1 MTRRNPCARGEHA
14 SDGRVRLIGLLA
26 DAASSLQSFV
36 CVFTSI
42 YILLIFAYVLLS
54 WIHLPYSSVAAT
66 LQRFLDEVCRPYLGL
81 FRGRI
86 PAIGPL
92 DLSPIVAVVVLLVAA
107 ELVKRPDRGSAVGG
121 QMPLTP
127 VEIRHIQL
135 RRAWLRGYRR
145 KPVDQLFEEIADSF
159 EDVWRERADLSDRL
173 EELEGEAAKHREL
186 EALLRSTLVSAER
199 AAQDMKE
206 QARRESDLIVQ
217 EAHAESRRVS
227 REAAAE
233 KRRLEEDIVKI
244 RAQLRAAF
252 ESLGDWPGDKPSEE
266 KEAATVVTRPTPV
279 AEAGEG
285 GIRKVAG

>member
-1 MTRRNPCARGEHA
+1 
-14 SDGRVRLIGLLA
+14 
-26 DAASSLQSFV
+26 
-36 CVFTSI
+36 
-42 YILLIFAYVLLS
+42 
-54 WIHLPYSSVAAT
+54 
-66 LQRFLDEVCRPYLGL
+66 
-81 FRGRI
+81 
-86 PAIGPL
+86 
-92 DLSPIVAVVVLLVAA
+92 
-107 ELVKRPDRGSAVGG
+107 
-121 QMPLTP
+121 MPLTP

-145 KPVDQLFEEIADSF
+145 KPVEQLFEEIADSF

-252 ESLGDWPGDKPSEE
+252 ESLGDWPGEKPSAE
-266 KEAATVVTRPTPV
+266 KEAATAVTSSDTGR
-279 AEAGEG
+279 G
-285 GIRKVAG
+285 GRRRRDPQGRRLKPRISFGP